1 MDWKDCDLVEVVP
14 GKVSGAPLL
23 VGTRIPASA
32 IVENYEA
39 FLDEGMSPDA
49 AVAETLECYP
59 SAGIQRIKGILDYYH
74 SHQPQ
79 TQR

>member
-1 MDWKDCDLVEVVP
+1 VP

-39 FLDEGMSPDA
+39 FLDEGMSRDA

-79 TQR
+79 THP